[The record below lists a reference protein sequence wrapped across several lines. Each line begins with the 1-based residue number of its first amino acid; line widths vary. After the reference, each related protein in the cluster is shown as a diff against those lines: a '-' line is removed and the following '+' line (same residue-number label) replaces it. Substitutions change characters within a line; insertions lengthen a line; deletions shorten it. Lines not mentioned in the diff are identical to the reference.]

1 VGTNRRSKQEIALL
15 ILAGVT
21 ALLVLLPWA
30 SPAGDYNDSETTIS
44 SLFTFA
50 GAVGIFIPL
59 CLAGLIGGLGTL
71 PVFEKLLDGI
81 SPTGVSRLLFIGATM
96 AQVLVFVSL
105 NDVGNPSAG
114 YWITWVAIIGF
125 GVVLFAAHA
134 IPILGGVGR
143 APNIEWLAVPDG
155 TIDAWNVTVPS
166 GVWLRVISRQGGYV
180 LLASPTGGEFQ
191 VSTGVALIYPPSQA
205 PPPPPVGN
213 WPAQSPPPPAAP
225 TVGNWPAQAPPPPAA
240 PTVGNWPA
248 QSPPPPAAPTVGNW
262 PAQAPPPPPSDF

>member
-1 VGTNRRSKQEIALL
+1 MGTTRRSKQEIALL

-21 ALLVLLPWA
+21 ALLVLVPWA

-44 SLFTFA
+44 NLYAFA

-96 AQVLVFVSL
+96 AQVLVFGAL
-105 NDVGNPSAG
+105 NDLGNPSAG

-134 IPILGGVGR
+134 IPLLGGAGR
-143 APNIEWLAVPDG
+143 AQNIEWVAVPDG
-155 TIDAWNVTVPS
+155 TVDAWNVLVPS

-213 WPAQSPPPPAAP
+213 WPGQVAA
-225 TVGNWPAQAPPPPAA
+225 
-240 PTVGNWPA
+240 
-248 QSPPPPAAPTVGNW
+248 PAAPTVGNW
-262 PAQAPPPPPSDF
+262 PAQAPPPPPTVGNWPGQAPPPPPPPSDF